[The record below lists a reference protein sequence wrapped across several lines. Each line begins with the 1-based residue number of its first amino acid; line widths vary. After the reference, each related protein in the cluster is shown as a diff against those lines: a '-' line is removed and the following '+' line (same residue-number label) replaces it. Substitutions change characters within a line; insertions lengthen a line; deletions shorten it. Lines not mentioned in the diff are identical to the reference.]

1 MPQETIQV
9 PGARFD
15 SFSYMAPMISD
26 FNSGP
31 PSFYEYYGPS
41 QALRRLVTAVSTQ
54 GSVLPIDSPGVNASY
69 KTTFDAPAI
78 RCSELP
84 QDEQVAIQRN
94 LADYIRT
101 TSCDGA
107 TAYRVWFGRLP
118 YITPELGN
126 PNASIASDPSDLQ
139 PTGQTLGVMAPAAA
153 AFRVAVL
160 PRMLSM
166 SSGDSGALIEPLV
179 CTYKE
184 NDVLGK
190 DARNPLLDLASN
202 STMLQC
208 ALYNATYNFD
218 FSYINGEQR
227 VIAEVAQTDEQAILA
242 LKGIYGPGGTD
253 CAHMAIDDAKLKC
266 EFDIISVRR
275 LSYLAMLDSLLGV
288 IGGTVGVYQ
297 AKLDVNSFVTRTSLI
312 DTAELRFM
320 SDYAFQV
327 NDGSHKPFMQI
338 ALNDYGRP
346 DVAGLMDPSE
356 LGTSQSLV
364 QGIEQM
370 FQNMTISLLSTPQFR

>member
-1 MPQETIQV
+1 MPQETSQV

-26 FNSGP
+26 LNSGP

-54 GSVLPIDSPGVNASY
+54 GSVLPIDSPGLNASY
-69 KTTFDAPAI
+69 TTTFDAPAI

-84 QDEQVAIQRN
+84 GEEQVVIQRN
-94 LADYIRT
+94 LAEHIRS

-107 TAYRVWFGRLP
+107 TAYQVWFGKLP

-126 PNASIASDPSDLQ
+126 PNASTASDPSDLK

-160 PRMLSM
+160 PGMLSM
-166 SSGDSGALIEPLV
+166 SPGDSGTLIEPLA
-179 CTYKE
+179 CTYKKNE
-184 NDVLGK
+184 VLGT
-190 DARNPLLDLASN
+190 DAKKPLLDLADN

-208 ALYNATYNFD
+208 SLYNATYNVD
-218 FSYINGEQR
+218 FSYLNGDQR
-227 VIAEVAQTDEQAILA
+227 VTAEVGQTDEATLA
-242 LKGIYGPGGTD
+242 LKGLYGPGETD
-253 CAHMAIDDAKLKC
+253 CADMAIDDAKLKC
-266 EFDIISVRR
+266 DFDLTSVRR

-288 IGGTVGVYQ
+288 IGGTVGIYQ
-297 AKLDVNSFVTRTSLI
+297 AKLAVNSFVTRTTLM
-312 DTAELRFM
+312 DTAELQFM

-327 NDGSHKPFMQI
+327 NDVSHKPFIHI

-346 DVAGLMDPSE
+346 GVAGLMDPSV
-356 LGTSQSLV
+356 LGTPQSLV

-370 FQNMTISLLSTPQFR
+370 FQNMTISLLSAPQFR

>member
-1 MPQETIQV
+1 MPQETRQV

-15 SFSYMAPMISD
+15 SFSYMTPMISD

-54 GSVLPIDSPGVNASY
+54 GSVLPIDSPGLNTSY
-69 KTTFDAPAI
+69 TTTFDAPAI
-78 RCSELP
+78 YCSELP
-84 QDEQVAIQRN
+84 RDEQLVIQRN
-94 LADYIRT
+94 LADYIRS

-118 YITPELGN
+118 YVTPEFGN
-126 PNASIASDPSDLQ
+126 PNASTASDPSNLKS
-139 PTGQTLGVMAPAAA
+139 TGQTLGVMAPAAA

-166 SSGDSGALIEPLV
+166 SSGDSGTLIQPLA

-184 NDVLGK
+184 NEALGN
-190 DARNPLLDLASN
+190 DAEKPLLDLADS

-208 ALYNATYNFD
+208 SLYNATYNVE
-218 FSYINGEQR
+218 FSYLNGNQR
-227 VIAEVAQTDEQAILA
+227 VTAEVGQTDEAILA
-242 LKGIYGPGGTD
+242 LKGLYGPGETT
-253 CAHMAIDDAKLKC
+253 CANMAIDEAKLKC
-266 EFDIISVRR
+266 DFDLKSVRR
-275 LSYLAMLDSLLGV
+275 LSYMAMLDSLLGV
-288 IGGTVGVYQ
+288 IGGTVGIYQ
-297 AKLDVNSFVTRTSLI
+297 AKLDVNSFVTRTTLMDSN
-312 DTAELRFM
+312 ELKFM

-327 NDGSHKPFMQI
+327 NSESHKPFMQN

-346 DVAGLMDPSE
+346 DVAGLMDPSL
-356 LGTSQSLV
+356 LGTSQSLI

>member
-15 SFSYMAPMISD
+15 SFSYMGPMISD

-54 GSVLPIDSPGVNASY
+54 GSVLPIDSPGINASY
-69 KTTFDAPAI
+69 RTTFDAPAI

-126 PNASIASDPSDLQ
+126 LNASTASDPSDLK
-139 PTGQTLGVMAPAAA
+139 PTGQTLGIMAPAAS

-160 PRMLSM
+160 PRMLAM
-166 SSGDSGALIEPLV
+166 SSGESGALIEPLA
-179 CTYKE
+179 CTYKQ
-184 NDVLGK
+184 NDALGK
-190 DARNPLLDLASN
+190 DEEKPLLDLAVN

-208 ALYNATYNFD
+208 TLYNVTYNVD
-218 FSYINGEQR
+218 LSYINGEQR
-227 VIAEVAQTDEQAILA
+227 VTAEVGQTDEEAVLA
-242 LKGIYGPGGTD
+242 LKGLYGPGGTD
-253 CAHMAIDDAKLKC
+253 CAHMAIDNAEVKC
-266 EFDIISVRR
+266 EFDLTPIRR

-288 IGGTVGVYQ
+288 IGGTVGIYQ

-312 DTAELRFM
+312 DTTELKFM
-320 SDYAFQV
+320 SDYGFQV

-346 DVAGLMDPSE
+346 DISGLIDPSE